1 MTDPIP
7 ASEIEQIRGRH
18 INKHD
23 DPDFSESDG
32 YDAHNDRWTLLRAL
46 DAATEENAGLRSAHI
61 QVAMLLHFALVH
73 DEARE
78 GPLGSLTGTHASNAW
93 CELPEGIRSMFP
105 SIRET
110 AAKVKAGE
118 RVASVPFD
126 PRRAAL
132 KEPGQ

>member
-46 DAATEENAGLRSAHI
+46 DAATEENARLRSAFF
-61 QVAMLLHFALVH
+61 VNENGVGRMLRFLAESGHRVDPIVMSSAVGLYV
-73 DEARE
+73 
-78 GPLGSLTGTHASNAW
+78 
-93 CELPEGIRSMFP
+93 
-105 SIRET
+105 ET
-110 AAKVKAGE
+110 M
-118 RVASVPFD
+118 S
-126 PRRAAL
+126 RAAL
-132 KEPGQ
+132 KEPGNG